1 MSDKNGE
8 SKPEEQGEVTK
19 SSESPSTEKE
29 ATTGLSKKEE
39 NQLTRIEFKSQSYAS
54 FYNTTMEKDKSI
66 LTLSVAG
73 IGFLITLLKLTET
86 IQFYDMAFFSVAAL
100 AFLVAIYC
108 VITIFGKNAS
118 FIIDLT
124 NNVDVQIKQ
133 YQLDLLD
140 KWLIRSFYLGI
151 VMSLMLGI
159 STSTSLFLSKDTE
172 MTKEQSKPQTQELQP
187 MLESCSQAVDL
198 IKSFSGAAALQAQAE
213 QQPTT
218 TQSASSPT
226 SSVSG
231 AAAMM
236 PQDDAE

>member
-1 MSDKNGE
+1 MSDKNDE
-8 SKPEEQGEVTK
+8 SKPEVSKE
-19 SSESPSTEKE
+19 SEFHSKEKE

-39 NQLTRIEFKSQSYAS
+39 SQLTRIEFKSQSYAS

-86 IQFYDMAFFSVAAL
+86 IQFYDMAFFSIAAL

-124 NNVDVQIKQ
+124 NNVDVQVKQ
-133 YQLDLLD
+133 YQLDVLD

-172 MTKEQSKPQTQELQP
+172 MTKEQSKPQTQKLQP
-187 MLESCSQAVDL
+187 ALESYSKAVNFSD
-198 IKSFSGAAALQAQAE
+198 SFSGAAALQTQAAE
-213 QQPTT
+213 QPTATQPVSS
-218 TQSASSPT
+218 SA

-236 PQDDAE
+236 PKDDAE